1 MLYTN
6 VLIKCMVELTVW
18 PAGVA
23 RGWAGSLR
31 SASRPPDRR
40 APSWAAW
47 CSWHPP
53 GSCAVSECP
62 WSCWFVDLNP
72 ILPAQWYV
80 LQVCSRVIPFNFI
93 AFDNNLRGFCYLC
106 CSLWWC
112 CSSGAHAFVC
122 KLQFAS
128 LNLIWLR
135 VLSLAALIVALV
147 VSSCSMLVAL
157 GCSSCLD
164 CCSSCC
170 AIAIAAA
177 AVAAA
182 VAAVHFSQ
190 ILSLLVNTRGCS
202 HGNYHVYPSSCAVVW
217 SCPQCLLMICFS
229 QLLMFAVARFSA
241 TFRCKLCKGKI
252 EKK

>member
-1 MLYTN
+1 M
-6 VLIKCMVELTVW
+6 
-18 PAGVA
+18 
-23 RGWAGSLR
+23 
-31 SASRPPDRR
+31 
-40 APSWAAW
+40 
-47 CSWHPP
+47 
-53 GSCAVSECP
+53 
-62 WSCWFVDLNP
+62 
-72 ILPAQWYV
+72 
-80 LQVCSRVIPFNFI
+80 
-93 AFDNNLRGFCYLC
+93 
-106 CSLWWC
+106 
-112 CSSGAHAFVC
+112 
-122 KLQFAS
+122 
-128 LNLIWLR
+128 
-135 VLSLAALIVALV
+135 LSLAALIVALV
-147 VSSCSMLVAL
+147 VSSCSMLVAF

-170 AIAIAAA
+170 AVAM
-177 AVAAA
+177 AAA